1 MKYIVFTYG
10 CQMNISE
17 SERIKTILNN
27 LELEEIKDE
36 NDVEKADVVVL
47 NSCSV
52 RESAENRVFG
62 LTNKIDKL
70 RKKNN
75 KKQLIVVTGCMAGR
89 DKNGSIRRKFK
100 NKIDVLMKIKDI
112 KNLPTIIRE
121 FFTDTLEEEK
131 LNHDDTLEY
140 LSIVPTTKNNYQ
152 VFIPIM
158 SGCNNFC
165 TYCAVPFSRGREQS
179 RNMEDILAEVQKFK
193 DKGYKE
199 VTLLGQNVNSYNPE
213 KSCISKDNPYTH
225 KFAQLLWEVNKIG
238 IPRIYFTSSHPKDLD
253 DEVIDALTLEN
264 MGNYLHLAVQSGDDE
279 IIRQMNRHYT
289 AEQYLNL
296 VKKIREKNPDLAIG
310 TDIIVGFPGESEE
323 AFQNTC
329 KLYRA
334 ADFDI
339 SYNAIYSDRS
349 GTASQKM
356 KNKIPF
362 ETKRRRWNELHKIME
377 EVVLKKNQKYLNQTV
392 SVLVETKGNK
402 YWEGRS
408 SEQKLVKFPIKENE
422 DYIGQ
427 IVNVKINKVEEWNL
441 YGEIEK

>member
-1 MKYIVFTYG
+1 
-10 CQMNISE
+10 
-17 SERIKTILNN
+17 
-27 LELEEIKDE
+27 
-36 NDVEKADVVVL
+36 
-47 NSCSV
+47 
-52 RESAENRVFG
+52 
-62 LTNKIDKL
+62 
-70 RKKNN
+70 
-75 KKQLIVVTGCMAGR
+75 
-89 DKNGSIRRKFK
+89 
-100 NKIDVLMKIKDI
+100 
-112 KNLPTIIRE
+112 
-121 FFTDTLEEEK
+121 
-131 LNHDDTLEY
+131 
-140 LSIVPTTKNNYQ
+140 
-152 VFIPIM
+152 
-158 SGCNNFC
+158 
-165 TYCAVPFSRGREQS
+165 
-179 RNMEDILAEVQKFK
+179 
-193 DKGYKE
+193 
-199 VTLLGQNVNSYNPE
+199 
-213 KSCISKDNPYTH
+213 
-225 KFAQLLWEVNKIG
+225 
-238 IPRIYFTSSHPKDLD
+238 
-253 DEVIDALTLEN
+253 
-264 MGNYLHLAVQSGDDE
+264 LHLAVQSGDDE

-362 ETKRRRWNELHKIME
+362 ETKRRRWNELHAIME
-377 EVVLKKNQKYLNQTV
+377 EIVLKKNQKYLNQTV

-408 SEQKLVKFPIKENE
+408 SEQKLVKFPVKENE